1 MMHFHT
7 FGCTFLGNLNAFST
21 KSSVKVKLSSAMISY
36 EGIEGRKL
44 FRYDKTLFIKF
55 YSMGKGNSTPQNI
68 KPQVYEFYQMMTVG
82 DFFHDGHRK
91 SCKPEVESH
100 PRQFTGLFPGRIRPF
115 LPYHIYFIMSTISFC
130 IDIYETL
137 IEGVACVDQQHP
149 LKGGK
154 WLWKRRHRIGMEA
167 LFFHPFVRYRKRLS
181 VIHN

>member
-21 KSSVKVKLSSAMISY
+21 KSSVKVKLSSAMIPY

-44 FRYDKTLFIKF
+44 FHYYNTPFIKF

-68 KPQVYEFYQMMTVG
+68 KPQIYKLYQMMTVG
-82 DFFHDGHRK
+82 GLLHHGYRK

-100 PRQFTGLFPGRIRPF
+100 PRQFTGLLNPGRIRPF
-115 LPYHIYFIMSTISFC
+115 LPYLIYLIMSIISFD
-130 IDIYETL
+130 INIYETL

-154 WLWKRRHRIGMEA
+154 RLGERRHRIGIQP
-167 LFFHPFVRYRKRLS
+167 LCLY
-181 VIHN
+181 